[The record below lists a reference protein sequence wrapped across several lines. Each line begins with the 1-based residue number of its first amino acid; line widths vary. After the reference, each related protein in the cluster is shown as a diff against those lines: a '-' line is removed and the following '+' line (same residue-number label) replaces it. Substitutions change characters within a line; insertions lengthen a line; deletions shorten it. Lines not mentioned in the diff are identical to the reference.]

1 MYVDTEEHGKTPAVI
16 AENVFSNV
24 CVHST
29 DDLTGESLYH
39 DIMQQDMFCS
49 AGQLEAFNFIDLYM
63 YLMLKNNSDGCHI
76 YTVIVTRVAKRGLP
90 FDDS

>member
-39 DIMQQDMFCS
+39 DIMQ
-49 AGQLEAFNFIDLYM
+49 
-63 YLMLKNNSDGCHI
+63 
-76 YTVIVTRVAKRGLP
+76 
-90 FDDS
+90 